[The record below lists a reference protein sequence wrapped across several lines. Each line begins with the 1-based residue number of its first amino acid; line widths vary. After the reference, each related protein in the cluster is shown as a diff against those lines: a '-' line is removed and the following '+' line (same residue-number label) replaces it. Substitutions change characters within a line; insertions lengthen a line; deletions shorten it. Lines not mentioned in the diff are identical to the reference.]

1 MRRPSVGD
9 LLRGV
14 GDRFVLDR
22 RQVVPALKRRRI
34 PGFHILIYHRVS
46 PERRPLMFDTSPLE
60 SFERQ
65 MAYLS
70 RHYRVLSLGQ
80 ALDAIDE
87 DRLPPGVV
95 CVTFD
100 DGYRDFEDYA
110 LPILRRYGIP
120 ATVFLA
126 TAGIGTGTL
135 LWYDQ
140 IVTALRTTTAR
151 RLDSPLDGR
160 RVSLASETDK
170 HDAACH
176 LLDGFKRVSDADRI
190 RGVRQVLSAL
200 DVKEAEDRGLML
212 DWDAVRRMQRQGIE
226 FGSHSET
233 HPILSRQ
240 SAADVWK
247 ELTASK
253 AALEAECQRPATLF
267 AYPNGKPEDYSPS
280 IIESVKRAG
289 YRCAVTSEFGTNR
302 AGDDRYRL
310 KRGTPWE
317 DSVIRFGMKLAWY
330 RMQEHAV
337 PDAAR

>member
-1 MRRPSVGD
+1 MRGF
-9 LLRGV
+9 
-14 GDRFVLDR
+14 GDRFVVDQR
-22 RQVVPALKRRRI
+22 RVVPALKRRRI
-34 PGFHILIYHRVS
+34 PGFHILIYHRVRPELPS
-46 PERRPLMFDTSPLE
+46 PWMLDTLPLE

-65 MAYLS
+65 MAYVS

-80 ALDAIDE
+80 TLDALDE
-87 DRLPPGVV
+87 GRLPTGVV

-100 DGYRDFEDYA
+100 DGYRDLEDYA
-110 LPILRRYGIP
+110 MPVLRRHGIP

-135 LWYDQ
+135 LWYDRLL
-140 IVTALRTTTAR
+140 TAFRTTTAR

-170 HDAACH
+170 HHAACR
-176 LLDGFKRVSDADRI
+176 LIEGFKRVSDADRI
-190 RGVRQVLSAL
+190 HGVGQVLSAL
-200 DVKEAEDRGLML
+200 GVKEGEDRSLML
-212 DWDAVRRMQRQGIE
+212 DWDAVRRMQSQGVE
-226 FGSHSET
+226 FGSHTET

-240 SAADVWK
+240 SAAEVWR

-253 AALEAECQRPATLF
+253 ATLEAECQRPATLF
-267 AYPNGKPEDYSPS
+267 AYPNGKPEDYNSS
-280 IIESVKRAG
+280 TVEAVKRAG

-302 AGDDRYRL
+302 AGDDPYRL

-317 DSVIRFGMKLAWY
+317 DSVTRFGMKLAWY

-337 PDAAR
+337 PEAVR